1 MSKRLHQI
9 YIIFFFIVGIG
20 TFILLGIN
28 GYQFYTTPIENR
40 FFQSQYNLLKPSGF
54 LGHGFGIL
62 GSIMMIFGVAIY
74 MIRKRARRFFSLG
87 YLKHWLEFH
96 IFLCTIGPIL
106 ILYHTA
112 FKFGGIV
119 AVSFW
124 SMVAVVLSGIVGR
137 FIYVQIPRSIQ
148 GQELSMNELSDI
160 NNNLS
165 LKLKKDFFI
174 NESLLIE
181 LNKIASPDK
190 YKRITL
196 TNSIGFIIHDFWSHR
211 IILRKLKKN
220 MKFSGVTKIRI
231 KEMTRIVKSKL
242 VVSRRIG
249 LLRTMQKFFRY
260 WHIFH
265 LPFAIIMFIIM
276 FIHIGV
282 TVAFGYKWIF

>member
-9 YIIFFFIVGIG
+9 YIISFFVVGVG
-20 TFILLGIN
+20 AFLLLGIN

-62 GSIMMIFGVAIY
+62 GSIMMILGVAIY
-74 MIRKRARRFFSLG
+74 MIRKRAKRFFSLG
-87 YLKHWLEFH
+87 YLRHWLEFH
-96 IFLCTIGPIL
+96 IFLCTVGPIF

-124 SMVAVVLSGIVGR
+124 SMVAVVLSGVVGR
-137 FIYVQIPRSIQ
+137 FIYVQIPRTIQ
-148 GQELSMNELSDI
+148 GQELSMHELSDM
-160 NNNLS
+160 NNSLS
-165 LKLKKDFFI
+165 LRLKKDYFV
-174 NESLLIE
+174 NESLLNE
-181 LNKIASPDK
+181 LDKIASPDK

-196 TNSIGFIIHDFWSHR
+196 TNSLAFILQDFWSHR
-211 IILRKLKKN
+211 VIVHRLKKS
-220 MKFSGVTKIRI
+220 MKFSGVSKVRV
-231 KEMTRIVKSKL
+231 KEMTGIVKSKL
-242 VVSRRIG
+242 IVSRRIG